1 MVERAPEKREVTGST
16 PVPTTRKSQFRALRV
31 PVDPLRALG
40 PCPLRAQKTG
50 SMEVRSTA
58 NSRVGQPQTLTPRRR
73 WVTYAWPFLCPMVR
87 GHMER
92 PGIQQ
97 RSPLVS
103 AARRL
108 RLWGAGG
115 GGSTVTTEN
124 VAVLFTDIVGST
136 ELSQRLSQDLADE
149 VRRDHVSVL
158 RQAIAEAGGREVKN
172 LGDGLMVVFSSAS
185 AALACAV
192 AMQQGVELANRGADH
207 AVGLRVGISG
217 GEVVTEEDD
226 YFGDPVVE
234 AARLCARCDAG
245 QVLAAQIVPAMA
257 GRRSKIECQEVGE
270 LELKG
275 LPEPVPTVE
284 VAWEPIDGGATIDVV
299 PLPAR
304 LAVRPDVGV
313 VGRSTEVASASAA
326 YKRVANGGGR
336 EVVLISGEAGL
347 GKTTLAAEVARAAFD
362 LGATVL
368 FGHCEEELA
377 TPYQQF
383 VEALGHYVT
392 HAPQAELEAHV
403 AAHGSEL
410 SRLVPALASRV
421 PDLPPTKAT
430 DSDTER
436 FLLFGAVVSLLSAI
450 GTDRPVVV
458 VLDDLQWADKG
469 SLQLLR
475 HLASSDTLL
484 RLLVLGTYRD
494 SELAHAHALVDTLA
508 ALRRQSGMSRIDL
521 VGLDDTGVMEL
532 MEAAAGHALDDSGV
546 GLAHAIYRETDGNP
560 FFVSEV
566 LRNLVETGAIRQ
578 NAEGRWVPEATL
590 DVTALPDSVREVI
603 GARVLRLGKEAGRI
617 LSVAAVIGRD
627 FDLDLLAASTNSDE
641 DDVLDVLDAAA
652 GVSLVQELAD
662 TPGRF
667 NFAHALIQHTL
678 YEDLGATRRARAHRA
693 VAEALEELCGD
704 RPGPRVRELARHW
717 CNATRPID
725 LTKAISYAGQAGDA
739 ALAALSPDEALR
751 YYCQALELCAQA
763 DAADATQVLDLTIG
777 LGIAQQATGDPAF
790 RTTLLDAARRAVE
803 LDDTERLAAAVLAN
817 SRGWASVV
825 GEVDEEKVSLL
836 ELALDRLGPDRIE
849 RAQVLATICAELI
862 YGGAIERRSA
872 LADEAMEIALASS
885 DDVTIAQVELRL
897 ANGLQAPRWQGR
909 LRELV
914 ADAVV
919 RAERIGDPVLSARVG
934 GYSLSLATW
943 SGDVAEIDRI
953 YRIQAALVERVHE
966 PFMQWTLAMFT
977 SVRAHIA
984 GDADLAQASADDA
997 LLVGTAGNQPDAP
1010 LLHAVQI
1017 AAVNWMRGSMGELV
1031 PLLAEAAEATPGVP
1045 AISGFLAMACVEGD
1059 DLDRAGQLLDRFA
1072 ANGYVLPQDNTWMDG
1087 MVEYAEAAIECRDA
1101 THAEHIGA
1109 QLSPFADQ
1117 VAYNAVT
1124 CEGPVSHYL
1133 GGLAVV
1139 QGRFDEAE
1147 SYFAQSQALC
1157 RRMDA
1162 KFYGARTDLAWGRI
1176 LAERSAPGDG
1186 SKARTLLERAHSMAE
1201 AQGYLVVQRR
1211 AAAAMQTLS

>member
-1 MVERAPEKREVTGST
+1 M
-16 PVPTTRKSQFRALRV
+16 
-31 PVDPLRALG
+31 
-40 PCPLRAQKTG
+40 
-50 SMEVRSTA
+50 
-58 NSRVGQPQTLTPRRR
+58 
-73 WVTYAWPFLCPMVR
+73 
-87 GHMER
+87 
-92 PGIQQ
+92 
-97 RSPLVS
+97 
-103 AARRL
+103 
-108 RLWGAGG
+108 
-115 GGSTVTTEN
+115 TTEN
-124 VAVLFTDIVGST
+124 VAILFTDIVGST
-136 ELSQRLSQDLADE
+136 ELSQKLSQDRADE
-149 VRRDHVSVL
+149 IRREHFSVL

-185 AALACAV
+185 AALTCAV
-192 AMQQGVELANRGADH
+192 AMQQGVDVANRNAAH

-217 GEVVTEEDD
+217 GEVGAEEDD

-234 AARLCARCDAG
+234 AARLCARCDSG

-257 GRRSKIECQEVGE
+257 GRRSRIECRTLGE

-275 LPEPVPTVE
+275 LPEPVPTVD
-284 VAWEPIDGGATIDVV
+284 VVWEPIGGATATEFV

-304 LAVRPDVGV
+304 LGVRPDVGV
-313 VGRSTEVASASAA
+313 VGRSSEVATGLDAC
-326 YKRVANGGGR
+326 KRVASGTGR

-347 GKTTLAAEVARAAFD
+347 GKTTLAAEIARAAFTS
-362 LGATVL
+362 GATVL

-377 TPYQQF
+377 TPYQLF
-383 VEALGHYVT
+383 AEALGHYVT

-403 AAHGSEL
+403 AVHGSEL

-421 PDLPPTKAT
+421 RDLPPTNAT

-436 FLLFGAVVSLLSAI
+436 FLLFGAVVGLLTMV
-450 GTDRPVVV
+450 GEDRPVVV
-458 VLDDLQWADKG
+458 VLDDLQWSDKG
-469 SLQLLR
+469 SLLLLR
-475 HLASSDTLL
+475 HLASSDTPL
-484 RLLVLGTYRD
+484 RLLVVGTYRD
-494 SELAHAHALVDTLA
+494 SELASAHALVDTLA
-508 ALRRQSGMSRIDL
+508 ALRRQSGVSRIDL

-560 FFVSEV
+560 FFVGEV

-578 NAEGRWVPEATL
+578 NAEGRWVPEENL

-652 GVSLVQELAD
+652 GVSLVRELAD

-678 YEDLGATRRARAHRA
+678 YENLGGTRRARAHRA
-693 VAEALEELCGD
+693 VAEALEVLCGGH
-704 RPGPRVRELARHW
+704 PGARIGELARHW

-725 LTKAISYAGQAGDA
+725 LTKAITYAGQAGDA

-751 YYCQALELCAQA
+751 YYGQALELCGQA

-777 LGIAQQATGDPAF
+777 RGIAQLATGDPAF
-790 RTTLLDAARRAVE
+790 RRTLLDAARRAVE

-817 SRGWASVV
+817 NRGWASVV
-825 GEVDEEKVSLL
+825 GEVDEEKVSML

-849 RAQVLATICAELI
+849 RAQVLATICAELL
-862 YGGAIERRSA
+862 YGDAIERRSA
-872 LADEAMEIALASS
+872 LEDEAMEIALASG

-919 RAERIGDPVLSARVG
+919 RAERIGDPGLSARVG
-934 GYSLSLATW
+934 GYRLNLAIW
-943 SGDVAEIDRI
+943 SGDVAELDRG
-953 YRIQAALVERVHE
+953 YRIQAALVERMHD
-966 PFMQWTLAMFT
+966 PFLRWTLAMVT

-1010 LLHAVQI
+1010 LLHAMQM

-1031 PLLAEAAEATPGVP
+1031 PMLAEVAEATPGIP
-1045 AISGFLAMACVEGD
+1045 AVSGFLALACAEGD

-1072 ANGYVLPQDNTWMDG
+1072 ADGYVLPQDNAWMDG
-1087 MVEYAEAAIECRDA
+1087 MVEYAEAAIECRHP
-1101 THAEHIGA
+1101 THAEHISA
-1109 QLSPFADQ
+1109 QLAPFADQ
-1117 VAYNAVT
+1117 VANNAVT

-1133 GGLAVV
+1133 GGLAAVR
-1139 QGRFDEAE
+1139 GRFDEAE
-1147 SYFAQSQALC
+1147 WYFAQSEALC
-1157 RRMDA
+1157 RRMSA
-1162 KFYGARTDLAWGRI
+1162 KFYGARTYLLWGRM
-1176 LAERSAPGDG
+1176 LAERGAPGDMG
-1186 SKARTLLERAHSMAE
+1186 EARRLLGRAHSVAE

-1211 AAAAMQTLS
+1211 AGAAIRSLG